1 MSKII
6 SLDQKK
12 NQIKI
17 SSFEIENQ
25 IVFNYFDKN
34 VPEVERDERFLKA
47 IYIGTLALMED
58 RLSAFLSKTQ
68 NELSVELLSLKMIFD
83 MKKEIFYKSAV
94 KGMAAESDVVSFLN
108 GWFKEKG
115 IKDTAAGTGTTTG
128 LIKRNKTGDI
138 ICQVGDTGKTIVI
151 EVKFNKTF
159 QMGDIQGRDIFKDKD
174 TDTAW
179 SQILEAKA
187 NRDSNVGMI
196 VFDKSLADTSIL
208 KVVSDVGFIRGVGF
222 IAIIDS
228 QSGDYR
234 NLTVAYGLARDII
247 MNAKEYETSP
257 EILTIIVKRVLND
270 LKSLKGL
277 EEHVKNIQKSS
288 QSILD
293 DLNKRMLSLEFTTQY
308 LTKFLSDGKLTKE
321 DLFDFYKGEEVA
333 SKFKTLALQSLTEE
347 EEEDKTE

>member
-6 SLDQKK
+6 SFDKEKTQVK
-12 NQIKI
+12 IKA
-17 SSFEIENQ
+17 FEIENQ
-25 IVFNYFDKN
+25 VVYNYFHNN
-34 VPEVERDERFLKA
+34 VPFAEADERFLKA

-94 KGMAAESDVVSFLN
+94 KGMAAEDDVVNFLN
-108 GWFKEKG
+108 DWFKDKG
-115 IKDTAAGTGTTTG
+115 IKDTAAGTGATAG

-151 EVKFNKTF
+151 EVKFNKRF
-159 QMGDIQGRDIFKDKD
+159 QMGDIQGMDIFKDKD
-174 TDTAW
+174 TAW
-179 SQILEAKA
+179 SQMLEAKA

-196 VFDKSLADTSIL
+196 VFDKSLVDASIL

-257 EILTIIVKRVLND
+257 EILTIIIKRVLND
-270 LKSLKGL
+270 LKSLKSL
-277 EEHVKNIQKSS
+277 EEHVKDIQKSS

-293 DLNKRMLSLEFTTQY
+293 DLNKRTLSLEFTTQY

-333 SKFKTLALQSLTEE
+333 SKFKSLALQSLTEE
-347 EEEDKTE
+347 EEDKTE